1 MAEPYTEE
9 LLQLDENAILAQINN
24 IAQELGIIK
33 EVFTTSRI
41 YIHYA
46 VFSRVLGNLTQII
59 AQYYENLD
67 FDNITDEALLDM
79 LIDPFIQKKNARVS
93 KVILE
98 FSRRDDFLGEKE
110 DILIPRE
117 FEVMTEGENPII
129 FRTAEARFLWKDSY
143 RVLIPAYSIEFGSI
157 NNVAPDTL
165 IYFDDNEYFNQVQVT
180 NLYPAFGGSDEETSF
195 DTRNRIELFRYGRDS
210 TKDAIMDLLY
220 ENGVSFYAS
229 NIIEYY
235 EGFGTVLICMDVD
248 SEEEFNDIV
257 AVMESQKPGGV
268 KYHYCMAEYIY
279 ININVIVKMIIE
291 KAYTPY
297 EKNEIEEH
305 IRDATETFFANQIY
319 VGRKLSVNRLES
331 YILQYLIDERY
342 DIYEIEIDIDNNADL
357 TVDAET
363 GQLKIEEFQRL
374 YPNAIYTTIEYTTD
388 E

>member
-67 FDNITDEALLDM
+67 FDNITDEALLDI

-143 RVLIPAYSIEFGSI
+143 RVLIPAYSVEFGSI
-157 NNVAPDTL
+157 NNVAANTL
-165 IYFDDNEYFNQVQVT
+165 IYFEDSEYFHQVEVT
-180 NLYPAFGGSDEETSF
+180 NPYPAYGGSDEETSF
-195 DTRNRIELFRYGRDS
+195 DTRDRINLFRYGRDS
-210 TKDAIMDLLY
+210 TKDALQELLY
-220 ENGVSFYAS
+220 DNGVSYYGF
-229 NIIEYY
+229 NLIEYY

-257 AVMESQKPGGV
+257 AIIEAQKPGGI
-268 KYHYCMAEYIY
+268 KYSYSMAEYIY
-279 ININVIVKMIIE
+279 ININVTVKMITE
-291 KAYTPY
+291 KSYTPY

-305 IRDATETFFANQIY
+305 IKDAVETFFGNQIY

-363 GQLKIEEFQRL
+363 GQLKIEAFQRL
-374 YPNAIYTTIEYTTD
+374 YPNAIYTTIEYTID